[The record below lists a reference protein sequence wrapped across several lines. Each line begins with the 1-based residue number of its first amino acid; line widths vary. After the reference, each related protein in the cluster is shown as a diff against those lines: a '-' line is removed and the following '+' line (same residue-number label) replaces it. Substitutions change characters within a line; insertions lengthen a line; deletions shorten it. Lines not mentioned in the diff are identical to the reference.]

1 MKALSFPA
9 SGARGFAAEVSRLA
23 GTDVQAC
30 YACGKCSAG
39 CPVSEEM
46 DYQPHQVIRLVQ
58 LEQRDEVLQASAFWL
73 CASCVT
79 CSVRCPREVK
89 LAQVMDALR
98 EISRR
103 SGVKAGQP
111 RIAAFYGSFLDLVR
125 SGGRLHE
132 LGMTAK
138 YKLRSRDLFGDI
150 DLGAKLMLRGKLKLM
165 PGRIKG
171 RDQVAAIFRRVREH
185 EAGEGGKR

>member
-1 MKALSFPA
+1 MKALVLPA
-9 SGARGFAAEVSRLA
+9 SGAPGFAAEVSRLA

-39 CPVSEEM
+39 CPVSASM
-46 DYQPHQVIRLVQ
+46 DYQPHQIIRLVQ
-58 LEQRDEVLQASAFWL
+58 LDQKDEVLSASAFWL

-103 SGVKAGQP
+103 SGVAAGQP

-132 LGMTAK
+132 LGMTAM

-150 DLGAKLMLRGKLKLM
+150 DLGVKLMLRGKLKLI

-171 RDQVAAIFRRVREH
+171 RHHVAGIFRRVREH

>member
-1 MKALSFPA
+1 MTVLDLSA
-9 SGARGFAAEVSRLA
+9 SGVRGFAAEVSRRA
-23 GTDVQAC
+23 GTNVEAC

-39 CPVSEEM
+39 CPVSAAM
-46 DYQPHQVIRLVQ
+46 DYQPHQIIRLVQ
-58 LEQRDEVLQASAFWL
+58 LDQKDEVLKASAFWM
-73 CASCVT
+73 CASCLT

-98 EISRR
+98 EIARL
-103 SGVKAGQP
+103 SGARPGHP
-111 RIAAFYGSFLDLVR
+111 RIAAFYSSFLDLVR

-132 LGMTAK
+132 LGMTAV

-150 DLGAKLMLRGKLKLM
+150 DLGAKLMLRGKLKIV

-171 RDQVAAIFRRVREH
+171 RAQVADIFRRVREH
-185 EAGEGGKR
+185 EAKGG